1 LSSRQ
6 QWASRL
12 APGSS
17 VQRRVGYSLAVVR
30 LILAPVILLAVY
42 YLFAMGWIVDRIVNV
57 DAPATT
63 LSEQVSV
70 EMLEARRAE
79 RNYLLLRDPAYV
91 EANRASIAK
100 AKILF
105 LNFWL

>member
-1 LSSRQ
+1 
-6 QWASRL
+6 
-12 APGSS
+12 
-17 VQRRVGYSLAVVR
+17 
-30 LILAPVILLAVY
+30 
-42 YLFAMGWIVDRIVNV
+42 VDRIVNV

-63 LSEQVSV
+63 ISEQVSV

-100 AKILF
+100 ARETLIEIQNLAPSEQQEAQKALDELPTSNIRVRMKAYARRKCPCAKLCAST
-105 LNFWL
+105 

>member
-1 LSSRQ
+1 MSTRQ
-6 QWASRL
+6 RQ
-12 APGSS
+12 P
-17 VQRRVGYSLAVVR
+17 
-30 LILAPVILLAVY
+30 
-42 YLFAMGWIVDRIVNV
+42 
-57 DAPATT
+57 

-100 AKILF
+100 ARETLIEIQNLAPSEQEDCSAQKPDRVTLQPVQVCIRDAVHLGSPSS
-105 LNFWL
+105 